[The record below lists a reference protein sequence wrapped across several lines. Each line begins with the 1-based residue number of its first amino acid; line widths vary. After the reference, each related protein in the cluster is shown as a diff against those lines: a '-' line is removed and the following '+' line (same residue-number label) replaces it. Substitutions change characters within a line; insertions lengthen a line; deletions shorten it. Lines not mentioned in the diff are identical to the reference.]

1 MKKAFLTPYI
11 FKNKYKKFVLSI
23 NLEWL
28 KYLKYLGFTA
38 GFGNPLTSINE
49 QLKNIDLVIVSGGG
63 DINYINKKDIN
74 LYRDNF
80 EKKVIAIAIKKKIP
94 ILAVCRGFQ
103 LISFIYSKNKKHI
116 IKTKNHLDKNHVI
129 YMLKNDILS
138 KNEMINVNSYHAF
151 GITKMNKNFEIL
163 AFSNDKN
170 IEIAYSK
177 KLKILGLMFHPERK
191 NISQN
196 KINQIINNFLKAK

>member
-28 KYLKYLGFTA
+28 KYLKYLGFTT

-80 EKKVIAIAIKKKIP
+80 EKKVIAIAIKKK
-94 ILAVCRGFQ
+94 
-103 LISFIYSKNKKHI
+103 N
-116 IKTKNHLDKNHVI
+116 TN
-129 YMLKNDILS
+129 
-138 KNEMINVNSYHAF
+138 F
-151 GITKMNKNFEIL
+151 GCV
-163 AFSNDKN
+163 
-170 IEIAYSK
+170 
-177 KLKILGLMFHPERK
+177 
-191 NISQN
+191 
-196 KINQIINNFLKAK
+196 